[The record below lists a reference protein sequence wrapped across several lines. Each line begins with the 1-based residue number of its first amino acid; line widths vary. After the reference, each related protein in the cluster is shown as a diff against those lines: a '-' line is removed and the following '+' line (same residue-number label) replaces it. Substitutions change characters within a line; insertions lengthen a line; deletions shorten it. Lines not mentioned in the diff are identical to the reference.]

1 MHDASRLH
9 FSVSMLPAARHKQ
22 QRDTLAGLQIVALE
36 ADRWQAV
43 LHCSRVQVGASADR
57 RSAARHQ
64 ALLHQRYSQAGS
76 AAAGC
81 QMRTGMAP
89 LTSAKLKLDLFAVF
103 LGVV

>member
-64 ALLHQRYSQAGS
+64 RYSQAGS